1 MCVLAL
7 LLVVA
12 SAKAAPPQPQ
22 TPTDQS
28 ACAIVPGIVAQV
40 GKIRGLT
47 SKGPVPCY
55 VKNKDEVAT
64 SLKSLV
70 KEKIPENRLEYE
82 GTVYKAIG
90 LIPAD
95 FDYAKGLIELYV
107 SQLGGYY
114 DPSHKYFVMAGWIPA
129 AFQVPVAAHELTH
142 ALQDQYFDLN
152 AFTNP
157 SIDNGDTL
165 LARSALIEGD
175 ATAAM
180 MDFVRKASGQKPLS
194 EEKDVSSILLQNLA
208 GGGFSPTVSKFPQA
222 LQLTL
227 YFPYTSGLRFA
238 HELLRR
244 GKYKAI
250 DEAFKNPP
258 VATSQILHPEK
269 YFDTSYK
276 VANIDDV
283 QLAHGCKILH
293 RDTIGEF
300 IISALLSQDI
310 PDKSAVSQAAAG
322 WAGDRVLLTECA
334 HGARV
339 VRWRT
344 VWETDLDRTEF
355 LNLFKLNGGLRD
367 PDAET
372 PNSLDFVWSLGAQ
385 TTKSPGPRTAG
396 PLDP

>member
-1 MCVLAL
+1 MTEVTAEPPG
-7 LLVVA
+7 
-12 SAKAAPPQPQ
+12 AK
-22 TPTDQS
+22 TSTDQS
-28 ACAIVPGIVAQV
+28 PCAIVPGIVAQV

-47 SKGPVPCY
+47 AKGPVPCY
-55 VKNKDEVAT
+55 VKNKEEVAT
-64 SLKSLV
+64 SLKALV

-114 DPSHKYFVMAGWIPA
+114 DPAHRYFVMAGWIPA

-152 AFTNP
+152 TFTSP
-157 SIDNGDTL
+157 TIDNGDTL

-180 MDFVRKASGQKPLS
+180 MDFVRKGSGQKSLAD
-194 EEKDVSSILLQNLA
+194 EKDVSAILLQNLA
-208 GGGFSPTVSKFPQA
+208 GGGFSPTVSKFPQS

-250 DEAFKNPP
+250 DAAFKNPP
-258 VATSQILHPEK
+258 VSTTQILHPEK
-269 YFDTSYK
+269 YFDTNYK
-276 VANIDDV
+276 VKEIDDNT
-283 QLAHGCKILH
+283 LARGCKILH

-300 IISALLSQDI
+300 IISALLSQDNS
-310 PDKSAVSQAAAG
+310 DKLLVSQAAAG

-334 HGARV
+334 HGTRI

-344 VWETDLDRTEF
+344 VWESDLDRTQF
-355 LNLFKLNGGLRD
+355 LNLFKPNGALLEPHDGSDYVSEFTWTTLN
-367 PDAET
+367 P
-372 PNSLDFVWSLGAQ
+372 
-385 TTKSPGPRTAG
+385 PGPRTAG
-396 PLDP
+396 PLLD